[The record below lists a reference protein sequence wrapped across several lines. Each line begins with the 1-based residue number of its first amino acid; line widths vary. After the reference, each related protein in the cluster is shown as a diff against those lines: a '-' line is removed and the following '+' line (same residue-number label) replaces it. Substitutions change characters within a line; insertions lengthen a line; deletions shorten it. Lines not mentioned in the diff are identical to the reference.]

1 MRGRLRW
8 ASNVSSFDPEE
19 KEKDKEFLELL
30 SLCSDSKE
38 EREKVMRYR
47 RWEDKKRALFSRLLT
62 RCACVSTFRKRK
74 REDIVI
80 KRTKG
85 GKPFLAMN
93 RTEDE
98 NRDLPNFN
106 FNVAHDGDWVV
117 LCAEPVLLCG
127 VDVCGR
133 QGPREGTSVR
143 EWFELFKDHFSVEE
157 WNWIRCDD
165 NNKEREPK
173 DQLSVFRL
181 LWSCKEAFTKARGDG
196 LACRLRRC
204 TFRRRD
210 IEKKKENTL
219 KTFYRL
225 MLRFDNVERRDW
237 DFVSMLLSDDHW
249 ITVSRASPSEAI
261 DAYGEFKRT
270 FSRVDVGICD
280 DDDDDDVDL
289 CDDKDKKSPSM
300 KFRILKAND
309 FRSILQ
315 ME

>member
-1 MRGRLRW
+1 MIERPKNFQQQCKKRFTQKNQKMRGRLRW
-8 ASNVSSFDPEE
+8 ASNVSSFNPEG

-30 SLCSDSKE
+30 SLCSNSKE

-62 RCACVSTFRKRK
+62 RCACVSTFPKRK

-80 KRTKG
+80 KRTIG
-85 GKPFLAMN
+85 GIRFSN
-93 RTEDE
+93 ESDRDE

-133 QGPREGTSVR
+133 QGPRDGTSVR

-165 NNKEREPK
+165 DNKERKPK

-204 TFRRRD
+204 TFSRPD
-210 IEKKKENTL
+210 SEKRKL
-219 KTFYRL
+219 KSFYRL
-225 MLRFDNVERRDW
+225 MLV
-237 DFVSMLLSDDHW
+237 
-249 ITVSRASPSEAI
+249 
-261 DAYGEFKRT
+261 
-270 FSRVDVGICD
+270 
-280 DDDDDDVDL
+280 
-289 CDDKDKKSPSM
+289 
-300 KFRILKAND
+300 
-309 FRSILQ
+309 
-315 ME
+315 

>member
-1 MRGRLRW
+1 M
-8 ASNVSSFDPEE
+8 
-19 KEKDKEFLELL
+19 K
-30 SLCSDSKE
+30 
-38 EREKVMRYR
+38 
-47 RWEDKKRALFSRLLT
+47 
-62 RCACVSTFRKRK
+62 
-74 REDIVI
+74 
-80 KRTKG
+80 
-85 GKPFLAMN
+85 

-133 QGPREGTSVR
+133 QGPRDGTSVR
-143 EWFELFKDHFSVEE
+143 EWFELFKDHFSDEE

-165 NNKEREPK
+165 NNKERKPK

-204 TFRRRD
+204 TFSRPD
-210 IEKKKENTL
+210 SEKRKDL
-219 KTFYRL
+219 KSFYRL

-237 DFVSMLLSDDHW
+237 DFVSMLFSDDHW
-249 ITVSRASPSEAI
+249 ITISRASPSEAI

-270 FSRVDVGICD
+270 FSRVDVGLCEKDDGVGLCD
-280 DDDDDDVDL
+280 DDDDDL
-289 CDDKDKKSPSM
+289 CDDKDQPPSI
-300 KFRILKAND
+300 KFRILNAND
-309 FRSILQ
+309 LRSILQ
-315 ME
+315 RK